1 MHAIKRVSRFTP
13 STYTHARDRQ
23 AQEVRAALCKTY
35 LVAALPSAWRTPIDE
50 ARNTAARLIS
60 KHSVVALCASVALP
74 QDARARR
81 VAALTATGE
90 QSRFSH
96 SSEKLARPAR
106 RAESFPY
113 GRKHDEA
120 APPHR
125 PREPAL
131 VNGPSLLHLN
141 RHHWGGGEG
150 GGRGQG
156 RGKVA
161 RVARTASPPVA
172 AEGEERSTDRSQWNA
187 HVRRRRHLREDRQ
200 RPALVSLLR
209 PVCVCTAHAPG
220 PCSMGPVAATAST
233 AFSGPARAC
242 RTRARREGALCVGE
256 QRLHWDAGATS
267 PARRATPGSGGLR
280 KHHTSEPPSE
290 RLTNESRRLYE

>member
-1 MHAIKRVSRFTP
+1 MVNHSR
-13 STYTHARDRQ
+13 SH
-23 AQEVRAALCKTY
+23 
-35 LVAALPSAWRTPIDE
+35 
-50 ARNTAARLIS
+50 
-60 KHSVVALCASVALP
+60 HSP
-74 QDARARR
+74 PTRR
-81 VAALTATGE
+81 VIHVHIGAECGTCPCRRALLLTTLDETGNTGTGG
-90 QSRFSH
+90 
-96 SSEKLARPAR
+96 ARPK
-106 RAESFPY
+106 PPLP
-113 GRKHDEA
+113 GRLGT
-120 APPHR
+120 
-125 PREPAL
+125 REPAL